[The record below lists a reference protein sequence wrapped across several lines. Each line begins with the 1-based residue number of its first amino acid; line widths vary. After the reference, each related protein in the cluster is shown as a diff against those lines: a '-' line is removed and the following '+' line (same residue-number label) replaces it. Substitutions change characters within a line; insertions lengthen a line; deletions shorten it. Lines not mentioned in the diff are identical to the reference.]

1 MNEIDKLRVQKAFAA
16 LAEMFDKPISI
27 TQQRLYLF
35 ALKDLRT
42 EGIEEAC
49 RIALSECK
57 FFPKPA
63 ELRELVKRPEDDP
76 DYRAQLAWQKVKK
89 IAVGRVVHTGRPID
103 FQDPCTNAAVR
114 AVGGLDYLA
123 LQGTDAEHERYTRP
137 RFIEAYKNHA
147 KLQYLSPSQTAP
159 LRSRVTNRDDPI
171 LIPCEY
177 EVAPR
182 IEHTSDSILNRLAD
196 KVSIKKNPKS
206 EN

>member
-1 MNEIDKLRVQKAFAA
+1 MTVHHPPDVSHR
-16 LAEMFDKPISI
+16 LAHGSHTFTDSVTVIVSVPDIELTDDITADCQQQNVDSI
-27 TQQRLYLF
+27 
-35 ALKDLRT
+35 
-42 EGIEEAC
+42 AC
-49 RIALSECK
+49 YSTT
-57 FFPKPA
+57 
-63 ELRELVKRPEDDP
+63 VPESP
-76 DYRAQLAWQKVKK
+76 
-89 IAVGRVVHTGRPID
+89 
-103 FQDPCTNAAVR
+103 AAVR
-114 AVGGLDYLA
+114 AVGGLNHLA